1 MPRRL
6 FFASAL
12 AALAACG
19 PAAAPQ
25 PATGPAEIAVAPAP
39 AAPAPE
45 PEEAHEK
52 SPAPPKAPPG
62 YVEVSVVGV
71 TPTSNGGAAV
81 LVGPLDKRRVVPIY
95 IGGTEGVSITMRVN
109 EERPERPLTH
119 DLLDSVMRELGG
131 KLVKVQVDELR
142 GGVFIGSIFVRQ
154 EGRQIEIDSRAS
166 DAIALAVGNK
176 VPIFMAK
183 EVLEQAGE
191 ENPEPPGP

>member
-1 MPRRL
+1 MLRRIL
-6 FFASAL
+6 VASAL

-25 PATGPAEIAVAPAP
+25 PATSPAEIAVAPAP

-45 PEEAHEK
+45 LEEAPEK

-71 TPTSNGGAAV
+71 MPTSNGGAAV
-81 LVGPLDKRRVVPIY
+81 LVAPPDKRRVVPIY

-109 EERPERPLTH
+109 EERSERPLTH

-131 KLVKVQVDELR
+131 KLVKAQVDDLR

-154 EGRQIEIDSRAS
+154 EGRLIEIDSRAS

-191 ENPEPPGP
+191 ESPDTLGP